1 MTELRKRINQ
11 HDWTFEEKRQF
22 FESRYS
28 SCELLG
34 DEGGADGYIYIQCRY
49 CGNMFK
55 HGSQCMRPSRRYKLI
70 CHNCESILRERNKR
84 LKQEELNRKRNK
96 VKYGDNRRYQQ
107 LGMKQ
112 CRICEQL
119 FVPTRVGQSYCSTTC
134 ATYLH
139 WKGKEAY
146 RYKINLHTLYHRDR
160 GICHICGKP
169 CDWADYKINEQGYK
183 VYGNLYPT
191 RDHLIPKSKGGE
203 HSYQNIALAHLIC
216 NSRRGNAI

>member
-1 MTELRKRINQ
+1 MTELQRKKNQ
-11 HDWTFEEKRQF
+11 NDWTFEEKKKF

-28 SCELLG
+28 SYEMIYA
-34 DEGGADGYIYIQCRY
+34 EGGSDGFLYLQCRY
-49 CGNMFK
+49 CGSIFRR
-55 HGSQCMRPSRRYKLI
+55 GCQCMRPSRSYEAR
-70 CHNCESILRERNKR
+70 CHSCDNLLRKHKKR
-84 LKQEELNRKRNK
+84 LQEHKSIVIR
-96 VKYGDNRRYQQ
+96 YGDSRKYRQ

-112 CRICEQL
+112 CKVCEQL
-119 FVPTRVGQSYCSTTC
+119 FVPTRAGQSYCSTTC

-169 CDWADYKINEQGYK
+169 CDWTDYKINEQGYK

>member
-1 MTELRKRINQ
+1 MK
-11 HDWTFEEKRQF
+11 
-22 FESRYS
+22 
-28 SCELLG
+28 
-34 DEGGADGYIYIQCRY
+34 YI
-49 CGNMFK
+49 
-55 HGSQCMRPSRRYKLI
+55 I

-112 CRICEQL
+112 CRICGQL
-119 FVPTRVGQSYCSTTC
+119 FIQTHRGQTYCSVSC
-134 ATYLH
+134 AAYPH

-146 RYKINLHTLYHRDR
+146 RYKINLRLIYHRDH

-169 CDWADYKINEQGYK
+169 CDWTDYKINQNGYI

-191 RDHLIPKSKGGE
+191 RDHVIPKSKGGE
-203 HSYQNIALAHLIC
+203 HSYQNIKLAHFIC
-216 NSRRGNAI
+216 NSRKGDAI